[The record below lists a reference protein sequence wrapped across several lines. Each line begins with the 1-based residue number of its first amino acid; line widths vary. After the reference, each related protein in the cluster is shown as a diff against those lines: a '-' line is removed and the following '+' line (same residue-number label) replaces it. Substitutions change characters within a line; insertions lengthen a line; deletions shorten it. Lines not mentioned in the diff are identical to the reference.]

1 MRLLISSSV
10 GMGEEEARMVSG
22 HSEQDSKAI
31 LGTGAFVPG
40 EMEGFRQGHGLV
52 SLKTTLVVV

>member
-1 MRLLISSSV
+1 
-10 GMGEEEARMVSG
+10 MGEEEARRMVSG

-31 LGTGAFVPG
+31 LRTGAFVPG